1 MKSVMG
7 FGFFLLF
14 MAGIALVMLQGREMA
29 KQNLPGGGSG
39 MAGIEWRP
47 VLIDDEP
54 VAADSEAFVKFTVDG
69 SVTGNSGCNNFS
81 GAMEMAEDGI
91 KMGQLASTRKACP
104 PEIMAVEDRFLQ
116 ALQDTA
122 RFEMANDSLRLLNA
136 EGDALAEFAAAE
148 SAAE

>member
-54 VAADSEAFVKFTVDG
+54 LQLQRIRHLDAQRIRLYGDGAACTHRDLDAARVQAQGKV
-69 SVTGNSGCNNFS
+69 V
-81 GAMEMAEDGI
+81 
-91 KMGQLASTRKACP
+91 GQLRHYP
-104 PEIMAVEDRFLQ
+104 
-116 ALQDTA
+116 
-122 RFEMANDSLRLLNA
+122 
-136 EGDALAEFAAAE
+136 
-148 SAAE
+148 